1 MTFVS
6 PIIGFEEAKYMLVIC
21 SAFVNY
27 LKAKH
32 ANRRFTKGEGSGD
45 GRGPLRKVRS
55 RINVV

>member
-1 MTFVS
+1 MTNLGNLHGKNFPAV
-6 PIIGFEEAKYMLVIC
+6 
-21 SAFVNY
+21 

-32 ANRRFTKGEGSGD
+32 ANRCFTKGEGSGD

>member
-1 MTFVS
+1 MTNLGNLDGKNS
-6 PIIGFEEAKYMLVIC
+6 PAGL
-21 SAFVNY
+21 

>member
-1 MTFVS
+1 MTDLGNLDGKSFPAV
-6 PIIGFEEAKYMLVIC
+6 L
-21 SAFVNY
+21 

-55 RINVV
+55 RINVA